1 MYHATFRPYR
11 RLFSPPL
18 QTHHGAWPVREG
30 MVVRLIDASPT
41 VMLPNSPAGTRG
53 DSPRET
59 LRDRARVGWGEIA
72 PIPWFGSESFPQAWA
87 FCQQLPPLL
96 PDIPDLAIPSE
107 LTACQFG
114 LETAWLA
121 LVDPGPPLP
130 PEADRP
136 SALCGLLATGAAAL
150 TQWPTVYHQ
159 GYRTLKWKIGVAAIA
174 QEIALFQELLTQLPA
189 EITLRLDANGG
200 LTRDEA
206 VAWLK
211 VCDRVP
217 DRVEFLEQP
226 LPPTQL
232 AEMITL
238 SQQFATPLA
247 LDESVATLAQLE
259 DCYQHGWRGIYV
271 IKPAIAGSP
280 RALQHRC
287 QDYGL
292 DTVFSSV
299 FETAIA
305 RHAALRLAYQLSP
318 APRRPGFGTGHWFD
332 GTDRLQAGEAEQIW
346 GALAR

>member
-1 MYHATFRPYR
+1 MYHAAFRPYR
-11 RLFSPPL
+11 RPFRSPL
-18 QTHHGAWPVREG
+18 QTHHGAWQVREG
-30 MVVRLIDASPT
+30 IIVRLVDGSPT
-41 VMLPNSPAGTRG
+41 GSPC
-53 DSPRET
+53 DSLKET
-59 LRDRARVGWGEIA
+59 LRDRSRVGWGEIA

-96 PDIPDLAIPSE
+96 PDIPDLAIPSQ

-130 PEADRP
+130 LEADRP
-136 SALCGLLATGAAAL
+136 AALCGLLPTGAAAL
-150 TQWPTVYHQ
+150 TDWPTVYHQ
-159 GYRTLKWKIGVAAIA
+159 GYRTLKWKIGVAPIT
-174 QEIALFQELLTQLPA
+174 QEIALLQALLTQLPTD
-189 EITLRLDANGG
+189 ITLRLDANGG

-206 VAWLK
+206 VAWLEI
-211 VCDRVP
+211 CDRVP

-259 DCYQHGWRGIYV
+259 ACSQQGWRGIFV
-271 IKPAIAGSP
+271 VKPAIAGSP
-280 RALQHRC
+280 RALRQRC

-318 APRRPGFGTGHWFD
+318 TPRRPGFGTGHWFD
-332 GTDRLQAGEAEQIW
+332 ERDRLQGGDAEHLWDRLAG
-346 GALAR
+346 